1 MGQREPAEVSAY
13 NAEAQCVQ
21 LIEVKLN
28 YLKNPYQFTLF

>member
-1 MGQREPAEVSAY
+1 VPAEVSAY
-13 NAEAQCVQ
+13 NAAVQCAP